1 MSPLCHLSS
10 ELQAGH
16 KSVTWRRKDE
26 IAYICVGRIKPNVMH
41 NRAKRPFKQ
50 MWPSHASAR
59 RPQTQHSVYHWRKKK
74 KRGNDGV
81 RERKKG
87 WIQPEERQRQLA
99 KRAQSVILPPLGARR
114 REVGKKKGSLECTR
128 GKFFF
133 SFSWTAECLIM
144 GLDLTSTP
152 LGMWNRVLVV
162 NGWKSLGDDVGRTPR
177 RRGGPG
183 CGAGCR

>member
-16 KSVTWRRKDE
+16 KSVTWQHKDE

-59 RPQTQHSVYHWRKKK
+59 RPQTQHGAYHWLEKRK
-74 KRGNDGV
+74 REWW
-81 RERKKG
+81 RERK
-87 WIQPEERQRQLA
+87 EERLNRARRQRQLA
-99 KRAQSVILPPLGARR
+99 KRAQSVILPPLGVKRQ
-114 REVGKKKGSLECTR
+114 EVGKKKGSLECTR

-133 SFSWTAECLIM
+133 FFFSWTAECLIM

-162 NGWKSLGDDVGRTPR
+162 NGWKSLGDDVGRTLR